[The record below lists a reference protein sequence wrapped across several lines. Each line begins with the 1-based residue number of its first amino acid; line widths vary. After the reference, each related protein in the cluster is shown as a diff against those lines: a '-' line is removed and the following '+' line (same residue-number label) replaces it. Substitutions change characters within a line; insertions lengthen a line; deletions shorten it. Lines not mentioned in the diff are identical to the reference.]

1 MTESATGRFRT
12 HANYIRALAVLAGD
26 QVWPIVSVP
35 QRLSALATGTA
46 QLSSMA
52 DSAPATQD
60 LAQVRSS
67 LENAWGTE
75 LLLGLAG
82 HFGFTDDVVRLTNNW
97 AVVQAYYVTYH
108 ATQAYSGAKGQ
119 PRPDSH
125 PKTQNEFGTRWLH
138 RPLQLPPWT
147 LAASANGFANVP
159 AGSVIDT
166 SVHAWSA
173 CNAVSAWNLAGK
185 AFESTR
191 NAWIDESV
199 ARARA
204 KLQSQNRKSWRDT
217 ERVRMAA
224 GKPSRAEPPFALP
237 RLTPTDRTSITNS
250 MRPSGLID
258 YLYRLRIKTN
268 YEDSSM
274 FTDGPDDDVVS
285 SQVHRDLTYLAA
297 STLLV
302 HELHVGRLVG
312 KGTLLGWVDAW
323 LAAHLPTG
331 MTIGLAQR
339 RHALDATL

>member
-1 MTESATGRFRT
+1 MTDGPSGRFRT
-12 HANYIRALAVLAGD
+12 HANYIRALSVLAGD
-26 QVWPIVSVP
+26 QVWPPLTVP
-35 QRLSALATGTA
+35 QRLTNLAARTA
-46 QLSSMA
+46 QLASMS
-52 DSAPATQD
+52 DPPPANQN
-60 LAQVRSS
+60 LAQVQSS

-97 AVVQAYYVTYH
+97 AVVQGYYVTYH

-125 PKTQNEFGTRWLH
+125 PKTQNEFGTRWLQ

-147 LAASANGFANVP
+147 LGASANGFANVP

-191 NAWIDESV
+191 NAWIDEAV

-204 KLQSQNRKSWRDT
+204 KLQSQDRKTWREA
-217 ERVRMAA
+217 ERIRVAA
-224 GKPSRAEPPFALP
+224 GKPPRAEPRFALP
-237 RLTPTDRTSITNS
+237 RLTPTDRTSVANGT
-250 MRPSGLID
+250 RPSGLID

-274 FTDGPDDDVVS
+274 FTDGPDDDLIS

-323 LAAHLPTG
+323 LGAHLPAG
-331 MTIGLAQR
+331 MGLGLALR
-339 RHALDATL
+339 RSVIDATI